1 MSRKSQKKVNRRRS
15 HRSKKTVR
23 KHRGGSQASD
33 LVMGLAKDA
42 GIVLPSVSDV
52 KLPGNPSALNL
63 YQTTGGGCGCNK
75 NVNVK
80 GGSKN
85 HIKRGGNSK
94 VAKRGGS
101 PASEYVMQRAQY
113 VLDEANRLGS
123 GQKGG
128 KKMNKRGGGATDFRD
143 TLYSRIYNGDRTDAV
158 PFFNAFTND
167 QYISQQDL
175 ANEPNVVPN
184 PPYLQ

>member
-1 MSRKSQKKVNRRRS
+1 MSRKMSRKSQKKVNRRRV
-15 HRSKKTVR
+15 RPSKKSR

-33 LVMGLAKDA
+33 LVMDYAKSVGLS
-42 GIVLPSVSDV
+42 LPSLDNI

-63 YQTTGGGCGCNK
+63 YQTTGGGCGCK
-75 NVNVK
+75 NIK
-80 GGSKN
+80 GGSK
-85 HIKRGGNSK
+85 S
-94 VAKRGGS
+94 KRGGS

-113 VLDEANRLGS
+113 VLDEANRLG

-158 PFFNAFTND
+158 PFFNAFTNE

-184 PPYLQ
+184 PPYSQ

>member
-1 MSRKSQKKVNRRRS
+1 MSRKISRKSQKKVNRRRS
-15 HRSKKTVR
+15 HRSKKTR
-23 KHRGGSQASD
+23 RHRGGSQASD
-33 LVMGLAKDA
+33 LVMDYAKSSGLS
-42 GIVLPSVSDV
+42 LPALSDL

-75 NVNVK
+75 NVK
-80 GGSKN
+80 GGSK
-85 HIKRGGNSK
+85 S
-94 VAKRGGS
+94 KRGGS

-113 VLDEANRLGS
+113 VLDETNRLGGS
-123 GQKGG
+123 QKGG
-128 KKMNKRGGGATDFRD
+128 KKMNKRGGSATDFRD

-158 PFFNAFTND
+158 PFFNAFTNE
-167 QYISQQDL
+167 QHISQQDL

>member
-15 HRSKKTVR
+15 HRSKKTR
-23 KHRGGSQASD
+23 RHRGGSQASD
-33 LVMGLAKDA
+33 LVMGLAKNA
-42 GIVLPSVSDV
+42 GVVLPDV
-52 KLPGNPSALNL
+52 PEFKIAGNPATLNL

-75 NVNVK
+75 NIK
-80 GGSKN
+80 GGKSK
-85 HIKRGGNSK
+85 S
-94 VAKRGGS
+94 KRGGS

-113 VLDEANRLGS
+113 VLDETNRLG

-128 KKMNKRGGGATDFRD
+128 KKMNKRGGSATDFRD

-175 ANEPNVVPN
+175 ANEPNVVEN
-184 PPYLQ
+184 PPYLR